1 MKLNINSLRDIK
13 IGTSIKNITV
23 PDVLRTKV
31 PTGIGWFDAAIGGE
45 GFTPS
50 CVTLFT
56 GTPGAGKSTM
66 MLTLANALTKQGHV
80 VLFNTAEESL
90 FQVKMVSER
99 LNLRHGFLVGSESHV
114 PTLLKACDR
123 IRKLKANKGKKF
135 FLIVD
140 SIQCMDDGKYRTKDG
155 KSTHLNSGS
164 SIRALEMITSYCKQH
179 ACNAMVIGQVNKSGK
194 MAGSNKLKHMVDSH
208 MHLSIE
214 TKDEDFKGMRVL
226 ETLKNRFGGAGHIIF
241 LDLHRSGFNEVA
253 RVAA

>member
-1 MKLNINSLRDIK
+1 MKLNVNSIREIK
-13 IGTSIKNITV
+13 IGTNINDITV
-23 PDVLRTKV
+23 PDVLRKRIKTNLD
-31 PTGIGWFDAAIGGE
+31 WFNAAIGGQ

-66 MLTLANALTKQGHV
+66 MLTLANSLQGKDNV

-90 FQVKMVSER
+90 FQVKMVAER
-99 LNLRHGFLVGSESHV
+99 LKLRKGFLVGSETHV
-114 PTLLKACDR
+114 PTLLKACDK
-123 IRKLKANKGKKF
+123 IRKQNPGKNF

-164 SIRALEMITSYCKQH
+164 AIRALELITSYCKQH

-208 MHLSIE
+208 MHLSVE

-241 LDLHRSGFNEVA
+241 LDLHRTGFNEVA
-253 RVAA
+253 RVSA